1 MTQAILQ
8 TVTAAIGTAGFA
20 VLFNVRGKKLVL
32 LTLGGAIGWVVY
44 LLCAYCGLNPFFC
57 ALFATMATAVLGEL
71 FARILRA
78 PVLVLL
84 VPMLIP
90 LVPGKDLYYFMSALI
105 QGNADEFTR
114 CAQLTLTAAGAI
126 ALGVIAVATIVHI
139 LMGVHTHTPAAC
151 PCVKTNNQFTERS
164 NL

>member
-8 TVTAAIGTAGFA
+8 IVTAAIGTAGFS

-44 LLCAYCGLNPFFC
+44 LLCAHCGLNPFFC
-57 ALFATMATAVLGEL
+57 ALFATMTTAVFSEL
-71 FARILRA
+71 LARILRA

-105 QGNADEFTR
+105 QDNLEA
-114 CAQLTLTAAGAI
+114 CAHSARLAVTAAGAI

-139 LMGVHTHTPAAC
+139 LIGVHVHARKLSQC
-151 PCVKTNNQFTERS
+151 KNK
-164 NL
+164 

>member
-8 TVTAAIGTAGFA
+8 TLTAAIGTAGFA
-20 VLFNVRGKKLVL
+20 VLFNVRGKKLTL

-57 ALFATMATAVLGEL
+57 ALFATMTTAILSEL

-105 QGNADEFTR
+105 QGKIDE
-114 CAQLTLTAAGAI
+114 CAHSARMAVTAAGAI

-139 LMGVHTHTPAAC
+139 LIGVHAHTRHLFLC
-151 PCVKTNNQFTERS
+151 KNK
-164 NL
+164 

>member
-8 TVTAAIGTAGFA
+8 TLTAAIGTAGFA

-44 LLCAYCGLNPFFC
+44 LLCAHCGLNPFFC
-57 ALFATMATAVLGEL
+57 ALFATMTTAVFSEL

-105 QGNADEFTR
+105 QGNIDE
-114 CAQLTLTAAGAI
+114 CAHSARLAVTAAGAI
-126 ALGVIAVATIVHI
+126 ALGVIVVATLIHI
-139 LMGVHTHTPAAC
+139 FVGVHTHIRKLFLC
-151 PCVKTNNQFTERS
+151 KTK
-164 NL
+164 